1 MDEEL
6 IQKLLSGDQEE
17 KSGFFRQIGMRNVHQ
32 RIQYVFGEEYGLKIE
47 SQLGEYTQVSVLLPA
62 DESTEEPVE
71 EIVQATAGNKAE
83 DI

>member
-1 MDEEL
+1 
-6 IQKLLSGDQEE
+6 
-17 KSGFFRQIGMRNVHQ
+17 MRNVHQ

-71 EIVQATAGNKAE
+71 EIAQATAGNKAE